1 MDSSIQDIN
10 TLLAKINEL
19 GGNSKKALKKS
30 IGKEINFVKREA
42 KMLCPVDTGALRN
55 SIRSVVKE
63 EGTGI
68 VAEVVTNLEY
78 ASYVEFGTG
87 IKGENSPSP
96 PKANVGQGYR
106 SDWVGQAAQPFLYP
120 ALANNKDKVLKQV
133 RSDLIKEIGRLCS
146 K

>member
-19 GGNSKKALKKS
+19 GGHSKKALKKS

-78 ASYVEFGTG
+78 APYVEFGTG

-106 SDWVGQAAQPFLYP
+106 SDWVGQVAQPFLYP

>member
-1 MDSSIQDIN
+1 
-10 TLLAKINEL
+10 
-19 GGNSKKALKKS
+19 
-30 IGKEINFVKREA
+30 
-42 KMLCPVDTGALRN
+42 MLCPVDTGALRN

-78 ASYVEFGTG
+78 APYVEFGTG

-106 SDWVGQAAQPFLYP
+106 SDWVGQVAQPFLYP
-120 ALANNKDKVLKQV
+120 ALANNKDKVLKQ
-133 RSDLIKEIGRLCS
+133 EIGRLCS

>member
-19 GGNSKKALKKS
+19 GGNSKKTLKKS

-78 ASYVEFGTG
+78 APYVEFGTG